1 MIYYQKVNNKTYF
14 YQDQFVQSLPE
25 GDKATW
31 FFDNM
36 DTGSFYVQ
44 SVVDQK
50 VEDYLPYTEL
60 GEWSKVNNKIK
71 SQKKA
76 LETCKIKNEDML
88 ALLPEP
94 LIKEY
99 YSFLNKA
106 TKAYVEKNEVNAF
119 NMHVSRAASLI
130 EKIKRQRVRVN
141 FKNLLEEEDKNPR
154 NKRVLKKIKEGKRVI
169 DYDVLGSRTGRLTNK
184 SGSIP
189 ILTLKKELRSIIEP
203 QNDLFAEFDYNAA
216 EARVLLA
223 LCGVEQPQD
232 DIHDWNIQNVFRGLG
247 TREEA
252 KVRFF
257 SWLYNPN
264 SDDHLLNRAYDR
276 KKVFKKYYNGKAVK
290 NIFGRE
296 IESDDFHALNYL
308 IQSTCADLVLEQAVK
323 LDNLLKNKKSKI
335 AFIVHDSIVVDVT
348 KEDFNMMT
356 TMLNCFADTR
366 LGKFKV
372 NVSGGKT
379 FGDMRKI

>member
-1 MIYYQKVNNKTYF
+1 LIFYQKVNNKTYF

-25 GDKATW
+25 GNKATW

-44 SVVDQK
+44 SVADQK
-50 VEDYLPYTEL
+50 VEDYLPYMEL
-60 GEWSKVNNKIK
+60 GEWSKVNNKIN

-76 LETCKIKNEDML
+76 LETCKIRDEDML
-88 ALLPEP
+88 ALLPES

-106 TKAYVEKNEVNAF
+106 TKAFVEKNKVNSF
-119 NMHVSRAASLI
+119 NMHVSRVASLI

-252 KVRFF
+252 KVRLF

-264 SDDHLLNRAYDR
+264 SDDRLLNRTYDR
-276 KKVFKKYYNGKAVK
+276 KKVLKKYYDGKAVK

-356 TMLNCFADTR
+356 AMLNCFADTR

-379 FGDMRKI
+379 FGNMRKI

>member
-1 MIYYQKVNNKTYF
+1 LIFYQKVNNKTYF

-25 GDKATW
+25 GNKATW

-44 SVVDQK
+44 SVADQK
-50 VEDYLPYTEL
+50 VEDYLPYMEL
-60 GEWSKVNNKIK
+60 GEWSKVNNKIN

-76 LETCKIKNEDML
+76 LETCKIRDEDML
-88 ALLPEP
+88 ALLPES

-106 TKAYVEKNEVNAF
+106 TKAFVEKNKVNSF
-119 NMHVSRAASLI
+119 NMHVSRVASLI

-252 KVRFF
+252 KVRLF

-264 SDDHLLNRAYDR
+264 SDDHLLNRTYDR
-276 KKVFKKYYNGKAVK
+276 KKVLKKYYDGKAVK

-379 FGDMRKI
+379 FGNMRKI

>member
-1 MIYYQKVNNKTYF
+1 MIFYQKVNNKTYF

-50 VEDYLPYTEL
+50 IEDYLPYMEL

-119 NMHVSRAASLI
+119 NMHVSRVASLI

-252 KVRFF
+252 KVRLF

-264 SDDHLLNRAYDR
+264 SDDHLLNRTYDR
-276 KKVFKKYYNGKAVK
+276 KKVLKKYYDGKAVK

>member
-1 MIYYQKVNNKTYF
+1 MIFYQKVNNKTYF

-25 GDKATW
+25 GNKATW

-44 SVVDQK
+44 SVADLK
-50 VEDYLPYTEL
+50 VEDYLPYMEL
-60 GEWSKVNNKIK
+60 GEWSKVNNKIN

-76 LETCKIKNEDML
+76 LETCKIRDEDML
-88 ALLPEP
+88 ALLPES

-106 TKAYVEKNEVNAF
+106 TKAFVEKNKVNSF
-119 NMHVSRAASLI
+119 NMHVSRVASLI

-252 KVRFF
+252 KVRLF

-264 SDDHLLNRAYDR
+264 SDDRLLNRTYDR
-276 KKVFKKYYNGKAVK
+276 KKVLKKYYDGKAVK

-356 TMLNCFADTR
+356 AMLNCFADTR

-379 FGDMRKI
+379 FGNMRKI

>member
-44 SVVDQK
+44 SVADQK

-60 GEWSKVNNKIK
+60 GEWSKINSKIK
-71 SQKKA
+71 SQRKA
-76 LETCKIKNEDML
+76 LKTCNIKDDDML
-88 ALLPEP
+88 SLLPEG
-94 LIKEY
+94 LLKDY
-99 YSFLNKA
+99 YSFLNRA
-106 TKAYVEKNEVNAF
+106 TQSFTERNKINSF
-119 NMHVSRAASLI
+119 NMHVSRVASLL
-130 EKIKRQRVRVN
+130 EKIKRQRVKLN
-141 FKNLLEEEDKNPR
+141 FKNLTEKEQNNPKNKVILNKLKE
-154 NKRVLKKIKEGKRVI
+154 NKRII

-189 ILTLKKELRSIIEP
+189 ILTLKKELRGLIEP

-223 LCGVEQPQD
+223 LCGLEQPQS

-264 SDDHLLNRAYDR
+264 SDDYLLNKTYDR
-276 KKVFKKYYNGKAVK
+276 KRVLEEYYDGKIVK

-296 IESDDFHALNYL
+296 MGSDDFHALNYL

-323 LDNLLKNKKSKI
+323 LDRLLKGKKSKI

-356 TMLNCFADTR
+356 TMLNCFANTR
-366 LGKFKV
+366 LGTFKV

-379 FGDMRKI
+379 FGEMRKI

>member
-44 SVVDQK
+44 SVADQK

-60 GEWSKVNNKIK
+60 GEWSRINSKIK
-71 SQKKA
+71 SQRKA
-76 LETCKIKNEDML
+76 LKTCNIKDDDML
-88 ALLPEP
+88 SLLPEG
-94 LIKEY
+94 LLKDY
-99 YSFLNKA
+99 YSFLNRA
-106 TKAYVEKNEVNAF
+106 TQSFIERNKINSF
-119 NMHVSRAASLI
+119 NMHVSRVASLL
-130 EKIKRQRVRVN
+130 EKIKRQRVKLN
-141 FKNLLEEEDKNPR
+141 FKNLPEKEKNNPKNKVILNKLKE
-154 NKRVLKKIKEGKRVI
+154 NKRII

-189 ILTLKKELRSIIEP
+189 ILTLKKELRGLIEP

-223 LCGVEQPQD
+223 LCGLEQPQS

-264 SDDHLLNRAYDR
+264 SNDYLLNKTYDR
-276 KKVFKKYYNGKAVK
+276 KRVLEEYYDGKIVK

-296 IESDDFHALNYL
+296 MGSDDFHALNYL

-323 LDNLLKNKKSKI
+323 LDRLLKGKKSKI
-335 AFIVHDSIVVDVT
+335 AFIIHDSIVVDVT

-356 TMLNCFADTR
+356 TMLNCFANTR
-366 LGKFKV
+366 LGTFKV

-379 FGDMRKI
+379 FGEMRKI

>member
-1 MIYYQKVNNKTYF
+1 MIFYQKVNNKTYF

-25 GDKATW
+25 GNKATW

-44 SVVDQK
+44 SVADQK
-50 VEDYLPYTEL
+50 VEDYLPYMEL
-60 GEWSKVNNKIK
+60 GEWSKVNNKIN

-76 LETCKIKNEDML
+76 LETCKIRDEDML
-88 ALLPEP
+88 ALLPES

-106 TKAYVEKNEVNAF
+106 TKAFVEKNKVNSF
-119 NMHVSRAASLI
+119 NMHVSRVASLI

-154 NKRVLKKIKEGKRVI
+154 NKRVLKKIKEGKRII

-252 KVRFF
+252 KVRLF

-264 SDDHLLNRAYDR
+264 SDDHLLNRTYDR
-276 KKVFKKYYNGKAVK
+276 KKVLKKYYDGKAVK

-308 IQSTCADLVLEQAVK
+308 IQSRQLNLTTCLK
-323 LDNLLKNKKSKI
+323 IKNL
-335 AFIVHDSIVVDVT
+335 
-348 KEDFNMMT
+348 
-356 TMLNCFADTR
+356 R
-366 LGKFKV
+366 LLLLF
-372 NVSGGKT
+372 
-379 FGDMRKI
+379 MIQLL

>member
-1 MIYYQKVNNKTYF
+1 MIFYQKVNNKTYF

-25 GDKATW
+25 GNKATW

-44 SVVDQK
+44 SVADQK
-50 VEDYLPYTEL
+50 VEDYLPYMEL
-60 GEWSKVNNKIK
+60 GEWSKVNNKIN

-76 LETCKIKNEDML
+76 LETCKIRDEDML
-88 ALLPEP
+88 ALLPES

-106 TKAYVEKNEVNAF
+106 TKAFVEKNKVNSF
-119 NMHVSRAASLI
+119 NLHVSRVASLI

-223 LCGVEQPQD
+223 LCGVEQPKD

-252 KVRFF
+252 KVRLF

-264 SDDHLLNRAYDR
+264 SDDRLLNRTYDR
-276 KKVFKKYYNGKAVK
+276 KKVLKKYYDGKAVK

-356 TMLNCFADTR
+356 AMLNCFADTR

-379 FGDMRKI
+379 FGNMRKI

>member
-1 MIYYQKVNNKTYF
+1 MIFYQKVNNKTYF

-119 NMHVSRAASLI
+119 NMHVSRVASLI

-216 EARVLLA
+216 EVRVLLA
-223 LCGVEQPQD
+223 LCGMEQPQD
-232 DIHDWNIQNVFRGLG
+232 DIHDWNFQNVFRGLG

-252 KVRFF
+252 KVRLF

-264 SDDHLLNRAYDR
+264 SDDHLLNRTYDR
-276 KKVFKKYYNGKAVK
+276 KKVLKKYYNGKAVK

>member
-1 MIYYQKVNNKTYF
+1 MIFYQKVNNKTYF

-25 GDKATW
+25 GNKATW

-44 SVVDQK
+44 SVADQK
-50 VEDYLPYTEL
+50 VEDYLPYMEL
-60 GEWSKVNNKIK
+60 GEWSKVNNKIN

-76 LETCKIKNEDML
+76 LETCKIRDEDML
-88 ALLPEP
+88 ALLPES

-106 TKAYVEKNEVNAF
+106 TKAFVEKNKVNSF
-119 NMHVSRAASLI
+119 NMHVSRVASLI

-252 KVRFF
+252 KVRLF

-264 SDDHLLNRAYDR
+264 SDDHLLNRTYDR
-276 KKVFKKYYNGKAVK
+276 KKVLKKYYDGKAVK

>member
-76 LETCKIKNEDML
+76 LKTCKIKNEDML

-119 NMHVSRAASLI
+119 NMHVSRVASLI

-252 KVRFF
+252 KVRLF

-264 SDDHLLNRAYDR
+264 SDDHLLNRTYDR
-276 KKVFKKYYNGKAVK
+276 KKVLKKYYDGKAVK

>member
-1 MIYYQKVNNKTYF
+1 LIFYQKVNNKTYF

-25 GDKATW
+25 GNKATW

-36 DTGSFYVQ
+36 DTSSFYVQ
-44 SVVDQK
+44 SVADQK
-50 VEDYLPYTEL
+50 VEDYLPYMEL
-60 GEWSKVNNKIK
+60 GEWSKVNNKIN

-76 LETCKIKNEDML
+76 LETCKIRDEDML
-88 ALLPEP
+88 ALLPES

-106 TKAYVEKNEVNAF
+106 TKAFVEKNKVNSF
-119 NMHVSRAASLI
+119 NMHVSRVASLI

-252 KVRFF
+252 KVRLF

-264 SDDHLLNRAYDR
+264 SDDHLLNRTYDR
-276 KKVFKKYYNGKAVK
+276 KKVLKKYYDGKAVK

>member
-1 MIYYQKVNNKTYF
+1 MIFYQKVNNKTYF

-25 GDKATW
+25 GNKATW

-36 DTGSFYVQ
+36 DTSSFYVQ
-44 SVVDQK
+44 SVADQK
-50 VEDYLPYTEL
+50 VEDYLPYMEL
-60 GEWSKVNNKIK
+60 GEWSKVNNKIN

-76 LETCKIKNEDML
+76 LETCKIRDEDML
-88 ALLPEP
+88 ALLPES

-106 TKAYVEKNEVNAF
+106 TKAFVEKNKVNSF
-119 NMHVSRAASLI
+119 NMHVSRVASLI

-252 KVRFF
+252 KVRLF

-264 SDDHLLNRAYDR
+264 SDDHLLNRTYDR
-276 KKVFKKYYNGKAVK
+276 KKVLKKYYDGKAVK

>member
-1 MIYYQKVNNKTYF
+1 MIFYQKVNNKTYF

-25 GDKATW
+25 GNKATW

-44 SVVDQK
+44 SVADQK
-50 VEDYLPYTEL
+50 VEDYLPYMEL
-60 GEWSKVNNKIK
+60 GEWSKVNNKIN

-76 LETCKIKNEDML
+76 LETCKIRDEDML
-88 ALLPEP
+88 ALLPES

-106 TKAYVEKNEVNAF
+106 TKAFVEKNKVNSF
-119 NMHVSRAASLI
+119 NMHVSRVASLI

-154 NKRVLKKIKEGKRVI
+154 NKRVLKKIKEGKRII

-252 KVRFF
+252 KVRLF

-264 SDDHLLNRAYDR
+264 SDDHLLNRTYDR
-276 KKVFKKYYNGKAVK
+276 KKVLKKYYDGKAVK

>member
-1 MIYYQKVNNKTYF
+1 MIFYQKVNNKTYF

-252 KVRFF
+252 KVRLF

-264 SDDHLLNRAYDR
+264 SDDHLLNRTYDR
-276 KKVFKKYYNGKAVK
+276 KKVLNKYYDGKVVK

>member
-76 LETCKIKNEDML
+76 LKTCKIKNEDML

-94 LIKEY
+94 LIKKY

-119 NMHVSRAASLI
+119 NMHVSRVASLI

-141 FKNLLEEEDKNPR
+141 FKNLLQEEDKNPR

-252 KVRFF
+252 KVRLF

-264 SDDHLLNRAYDR
+264 SDDHLLNRTYDR
-276 KKVFKKYYNGKAVK
+276 KKVLKKYYDGKAVK

>member
-36 DTGSFYVQ
+36 DIGSFYVQ
-44 SVVDQK
+44 SVADQK

-60 GEWSKVNNKIK
+60 GEWSRINSKIK
-71 SQKKA
+71 SQRKA
-76 LETCKIKNEDML
+76 LKTCNIKDDDML
-88 ALLPEP
+88 SLLPEG
-94 LIKEY
+94 LLKDY
-99 YSFLNKA
+99 YSFLNRA
-106 TKAYVEKNEVNAF
+106 TQSFIERNKINSF
-119 NMHVSRAASLI
+119 NMHVSRVASLL
-130 EKIKRQRVRVN
+130 EKIKRQRVKLN
-141 FKNLLEEEDKNPR
+141 FKNLPEKEKNNPKNKVILNKLKE
-154 NKRVLKKIKEGKRVI
+154 NKRII

-189 ILTLKKELRSIIEP
+189 ILTLKKELRGLIEP

-223 LCGVEQPQD
+223 LCGLEQPQS

-264 SDDHLLNRAYDR
+264 SNDYLLNKTYDR
-276 KKVFKKYYNGKAVK
+276 KRVLEEYYDGKIVK

-296 IESDDFHALNYL
+296 MGSDDFHALNYL

-323 LDNLLKNKKSKI
+323 LDRLLKGKKSKI
-335 AFIVHDSIVVDVT
+335 AFIIHDSIVVDVT

-356 TMLNCFADTR
+356 TMLNCFANTR
-366 LGKFKV
+366 LGTFKV

-379 FGDMRKI
+379 FGEMRKI

>member
-76 LETCKIKNEDML
+76 LKTCKIKNEDML

-119 NMHVSRAASLI
+119 NMHVSRVASLI

-141 FKNLLEEEDKNPR
+141 FKNLLQEEDKNPR

-252 KVRFF
+252 KVRLF

-264 SDDHLLNRAYDR
+264 SDDHLLNRTYDR
-276 KKVFKKYYNGKAVK
+276 KKVLKKYYDGKAVK

>member
-1 MIYYQKVNNKTYF
+1 
-14 YQDQFVQSLPE
+14 
-25 GDKATW
+25 
-31 FFDNM
+31 M
-36 DTGSFYVQ
+36 DIGSFYVQ
-44 SVVDQK
+44 SVADQK

-60 GEWSKVNNKIK
+60 GEWSRINSKIK
-71 SQKKA
+71 SQRKA
-76 LETCKIKNEDML
+76 LKTCNIKDDDML
-88 ALLPEP
+88 SLLPEG
-94 LIKEY
+94 LLKDY
-99 YSFLNKA
+99 YSFLNRA
-106 TKAYVEKNEVNAF
+106 TQSFIERNKINSF
-119 NMHVSRAASLI
+119 NMHVSRVASLL
-130 EKIKRQRVRVN
+130 EKIKRQRVKLN
-141 FKNLLEEEDKNPR
+141 FKNLPEKEKNNPKNKVILNKLKE
-154 NKRVLKKIKEGKRVI
+154 NKRII

-189 ILTLKKELRSIIEP
+189 ILTLKKELRELIEP

-223 LCGVEQPQD
+223 LCGLEQPQS

-264 SDDHLLNRAYDR
+264 SNDYLLNKTYDR
-276 KKVFKKYYNGKAVK
+276 KRVLEEYYDGKIVK

-296 IESDDFHALNYL
+296 MGSDDFHALNYL

-323 LDNLLKNKKSKI
+323 LDRLLKGKKSKI
-335 AFIVHDSIVVDVT
+335 AFIIHDSIVVDVT

-356 TMLNCFADTR
+356 TMLNCFANTR
-366 LGKFKV
+366 LGTFKV

-379 FGDMRKI
+379 FGEMRKI

>member
-1 MIYYQKVNNKTYF
+1 MIFYQKVNNKTYF

-25 GDKATW
+25 GNKATW

-44 SVVDQK
+44 SVADQK
-50 VEDYLPYTEL
+50 VEDYLPYMEL
-60 GEWSKVNNKIK
+60 GEWSKVNNKIN

-76 LETCKIKNEDML
+76 LETCKIRDEDML
-88 ALLPEP
+88 ALLPES

-106 TKAYVEKNEVNAF
+106 TKAFVEKNKVNSF
-119 NMHVSRAASLI
+119 NMHVSRVASLI

-141 FKNLLEEEDKNPR
+141 FKNLFEEEDKNPR

-252 KVRFF
+252 KVRLF

-264 SDDHLLNRAYDR
+264 SDDHLLNRTYDR
-276 KKVFKKYYNGKAVK
+276 KKVLKKYYDGKAVK

-379 FGDMRKI
+379 FGNMRKI

>member
-50 VEDYLPYTEL
+50 VEDYLPYMEL

-76 LETCKIKNEDML
+76 LKTCNIHDEDML
-88 ALLPEP
+88 SLLPES
-94 LIKEY
+94 LVKEY

-106 TKAYVEKNEVNAF
+106 TESFVKINKVNSF
-119 NMHVSRAASLI
+119 NMHVSRVASLI
-130 EKIKRQRVRVN
+130 EKIKTQRVRVN
-141 FKNLLEEEDKNPR
+141 FNNLTDTEEKNPR
-154 NKRVLKKIKEGKRVI
+154 NKRILGKIKEGRRII
-169 DYDVLGSRTGRLTNK
+169 DYDVLGSKTGRLTNK
-184 SGSIP
+184 SNSIP
-189 ILTLKKELRSIIEP
+189 ILTLKKELRSIIQP

-223 LCGVEQPQD
+223 LCGVEQPED

-252 KVRFF
+252 KVRLF

-264 SDDHLLNRAYDR
+264 SDDHLLNRTYDR
-276 KKVFKKYYNGKAVK
+276 KRVLKEYYDGKMVK

-323 LDNLLKNKKSKI
+323 LDNFLNGRKSKI
-335 AFIVHDSIVVDVT
+335 AFIVHDSIVVDIT

-356 TMLNCFADTR
+356 AMLNCFADTR

>member
-1 MIYYQKVNNKTYF
+1 MIFYQKVNNKTYF

-25 GDKATW
+25 GNKATW

-44 SVVDQK
+44 SVADQK
-50 VEDYLPYTEL
+50 VEDYLPYMEL
-60 GEWSKVNNKIK
+60 GEWSKVNNKIN

-76 LETCKIKNEDML
+76 LETCKIRDEDML
-88 ALLPEP
+88 ALLPES

-106 TKAYVEKNEVNAF
+106 TKAFVEKNKVNSF
-119 NMHVSRAASLI
+119 NMHVSRVASLI

-252 KVRFF
+252 KVRLF

-264 SDDHLLNRAYDR
+264 SDDRLLNRTYDR
-276 KKVFKKYYNGKAVK
+276 KKVLKKYYDGKAVK

-356 TMLNCFADTR
+356 AMLNCFADTR

-379 FGDMRKI
+379 FGNMRKI

>member
-1 MIYYQKVNNKTYF
+1 LIYYQKVNNKTYF

-76 LETCKIKNEDML
+76 LEACKIKNEDML

-276 KKVFKKYYNGKAVK
+276 KKVFKKYYDGKAVK

-356 TMLNCFADTR
+356 TMLNCFANTR

>member
-1 MIYYQKVNNKTYF
+1 MIFYQKVNNKTYF

-25 GDKATW
+25 GNKATW

-44 SVVDQK
+44 SVADQK
-50 VEDYLPYTEL
+50 VEDYLPYMEL
-60 GEWSKVNNKIK
+60 GEWSKVNNKIN

-76 LETCKIKNEDML
+76 LETCKIRDEDML
-88 ALLPEP
+88 ALLPES

-106 TKAYVEKNEVNAF
+106 TKAFVEKNKVNSF
-119 NMHVSRAASLI
+119 NMHVSRVASLI

-154 NKRVLKKIKEGKRVI
+154 NKRDLKKIKEGKRVI

-252 KVRFF
+252 KVRLF

-264 SDDHLLNRAYDR
+264 SDDRLLNRTYDR
-276 KKVFKKYYNGKAVK
+276 KKVLKKYYDGKAVK

-356 TMLNCFADTR
+356 AMLNCFADTR

-379 FGDMRKI
+379 FGNMRKI

>member
-31 FFDNM
+31 FFDNIDM
-36 DTGSFYVQ
+36 DSFYVQ
-44 SVVDQK
+44 SVANQK
-50 VEDYLPYTEL
+50 VEDYLPYMEL
-60 GEWSKVNNKIK
+60 GEWSKINNKFI

-76 LETCKIKNEDML
+76 LKTCNIHDEDML
-88 ALLPEP
+88 SLLPES
-94 LIKEY
+94 LVKEY

-106 TKAYVEKNEVNAF
+106 TESFVKTNKVNSF
-119 NMHVSRAASLI
+119 NMHVSRVASLI
-130 EKIKRQRVRVN
+130 EKIKTQRVRVN
-141 FKNLLEEEDKNPR
+141 FNNLTDAEEKNPR
-154 NKRVLKKIKEGKRVI
+154 NKRILRKIKEGRRII
-169 DYDVLGSRTGRLTNK
+169 DYDVLGSKTGRLTNK
-184 SGSIP
+184 SDSIP
-189 ILTLKKELRSIIEP
+189 ILTLKKELRSIIQP

-223 LCGVEQPQD
+223 LCGVEQPED

-252 KVRFF
+252 KVRLF

-276 KKVFKKYYNGKAVK
+276 KRVLKEYYDGKMVK

-323 LDNLLKNKKSKI
+323 LDNFLNGRKSKI
-335 AFIVHDSIVVDVT
+335 AFIVHDSIVVDIT

-356 TMLNCFADTR
+356 AMLNCFADTR

-372 NVSGGKT
+372 NISGGKT

>member
-14 YQDQFVQSLPE
+14 YQNQFVQSLPE

-119 NMHVSRAASLI
+119 NMHVSRVASLI

-232 DIHDWNIQNVFRGLG
+232 DIHDWNFQNVFRGLG

-252 KVRFF
+252 KVRLF

-264 SDDHLLNRAYDR
+264 SDDHLLNRTYDR
-276 KKVFKKYYNGKAVK
+276 KKVLNKYYDGKAVK

-323 LDNLLKNKKSKI
+323 LDNMLKNKKSKI

>member
-31 FFDNM
+31 FFDNIDM
-36 DTGSFYVQ
+36 DSFYVQ
-44 SVVDQK
+44 SVANQK
-50 VEDYLPYTEL
+50 VEDYLPYMEL
-60 GEWSKVNNKIK
+60 GEWSKINNKFI

-76 LETCKIKNEDML
+76 LKTCNIHDEDML
-88 ALLPEP
+88 SLLPES
-94 LIKEY
+94 LVKEY

-106 TKAYVEKNEVNAF
+106 TESFVKTNKVNSF
-119 NMHVSRAASLI
+119 NMHVSRVACLI
-130 EKIKRQRVRVN
+130 EKIKTQRVRAN
-141 FKNLLEEEDKNPR
+141 FNNLTDAEEKNPR
-154 NKRVLKKIKEGKRVI
+154 NKRILRKIKEGRRII
-169 DYDVLGSRTGRLTNK
+169 DYDVLGSKTGRLTNK
-184 SGSIP
+184 SDSIP
-189 ILTLKKELRSIIEP
+189 ILTLKKELRSIIQP

-223 LCGVEQPQD
+223 LCGVEQPED

-252 KVRFF
+252 KVRLF

-276 KKVFKKYYNGKAVK
+276 KRVLKEYYDGKVVK

-323 LDNLLKNKKSKI
+323 LDNFLNGRKSKI
-335 AFIVHDSIVVDVT
+335 AFIVHDSIVVDIT

-356 TMLNCFADTR
+356 AMLNCFADTR

-372 NVSGGKT
+372 NISGGKT

>member
-31 FFDNM
+31 FFDNIDM
-36 DTGSFYVQ
+36 DSFYVQ
-44 SVVDQK
+44 SVANQK
-50 VEDYLPYTEL
+50 VEDYLPYMEL
-60 GEWSKVNNKIK
+60 GEWSKINNKFI

-76 LETCKIKNEDML
+76 LKTCNIHDEDML
-88 ALLPEP
+88 SLLPES
-94 LIKEY
+94 LVKEY

-106 TKAYVEKNEVNAF
+106 TESFVKTNKVNSF
-119 NMHVSRAASLI
+119 NMHVSRVACLI
-130 EKIKRQRVRVN
+130 EKIKTQRVRAN
-141 FKNLLEEEDKNPR
+141 FNNLTDAEEKNPR
-154 NKRVLKKIKEGKRVI
+154 NKRILRKIKEGRRII
-169 DYDVLGSRTGRLTNK
+169 DYDVLGSKTGRLTNK
-184 SGSIP
+184 SDSIP
-189 ILTLKKELRSIIEP
+189 ILTLKKELRSIIQP

-223 LCGVEQPQD
+223 LCGVEQPED

-252 KVRFF
+252 KVRLF

-276 KKVFKKYYNGKAVK
+276 KRVLKEYYDGKVVK

-323 LDNLLKNKKSKI
+323 LDNFLNGRKSKI
-335 AFIVHDSIVVDVT
+335 AFIIHDSIVVDIT

-356 TMLNCFADTR
+356 AMLNCFADTR

-372 NVSGGKT
+372 NISGGKT